1 MQVLDLFG
9 KDRDHGMF
17 DVLFFAWIYH
27 TEQLEAV
34 TLHEIGDKECI
45 NQPSPE
51 GVSAKNNNKP
61 QQSTKEAMHQMP
73 RAVALGG

>member
-1 MQVLDLFG
+1 MVCLMCFSLPG
-9 KDRDHGMF
+9 SIILSSWR
-17 DVLFFAWIYH
+17 L
-27 TEQLEAV
+27 LL